1 MGFEKIN
8 KILDKVINN
17 IVQQHYDYII
27 SKYDKK
33 QIFGVFTYGKVN
45 YEFAAQ
51 ERDIKIIDGTI
62 LQLK

>member
-1 MGFEKIN
+1 MN
-8 KILDKVINN
+8 KILDEVINN

-27 SKYDKK
+27 SKYDKR
-33 QIFGVFTYGKVN
+33 QIFNVFTYGKVN
-45 YEFAAQ
+45 YEFVIQ

>member
-1 MGFEKIN
+1 MN
-8 KILDKVINN
+8 KILNEVINN

-27 SKYDKK
+27 SKYDKR
-33 QIFGVFTYGKVN
+33 QIFNVFTYGKVN
-45 YEFAAQ
+45 YEFVTQ